1 MNGKT
6 MKFKLF
12 ILFAVFLAQTSS
24 SFAFYENIE
33 LNAKFKELS
42 FIKNGK
48 NPSDLSGVAW
58 SPETQSYFLILN
70 KQGLVYETNE
80 KFSLKR
86 TITVAG
92 IGDSEEIVY
101 LGMQESEGRNFPE
114 FAISEESG
122 KITIITITEKNVYDA
137 KKEAHQFTINVN
149 NESWGNKGI
158 EGLAYDKVNKIF
170 YAGKEIAPMA
180 VYKFQRPTDSSVKTV
195 KPTILFLDNQLKKH
209 VSDISGLFFNQE
221 TQRLMILSH
230 ESSTLLD
237 IKEDGQLVNKY
248 NLSKY
253 ISKKLFKSV
262 KSQYEGVTIGK
273 DGDLVLTSEPYHYQK
288 FELTGS
294 N

>member
-1 MNGKT
+1 

-33 LNAKFKELS
+33 LKNKFNELN

-48 NPSDLSGVAW
+48 NPNDLSGVTW
-58 SPETQSYFLILN
+58 SPETRSYFLILN
-70 KQGLVYETNE
+70 KLGLVYETDEN
-80 KFSLKR
+80 FSLKR
-86 TITVAG
+86 TITIAG

-101 LGMQESEGRNFPE
+101 LGMQDEEGQNFPE
-114 FAISEESG
+114 VAISDESG
-122 KITIITITEKNVYDA
+122 RISILTITEKSIYDA
-137 KKEAHQFTINVN
+137 KKDAHQFTINVN

-180 VYKFQRPTDSSVKTV
+180 VYKFQRPNDSSIKII
-195 KPTILFLDNQLKKH
+195 KPTILFSDNQLKKH
-209 VSDISGLFFNQE
+209 ITDISGLFFNQE

-230 ESSTLLD
+230 ESSSLLD
-237 IKEDGQLVNKY
+237 MKEDGQLVNRY

-253 ISKKLFKSV
+253 ITKGLFKSL

-288 FELTGS
+288 FELSGS
-294 N
+294 SLNY

>member
-1 MNGKT
+1 

-12 ILFAVFLAQTSS
+12 ILFAAFLAQTSS
-24 SFAFYENIE
+24 CFAYYENIE
-33 LNAKFKELS
+33 LKSSFKELS
-42 FIKNGK
+42 FIKNGQ

-70 KQGLVYETNE
+70 KRGLVYETDE

-86 TITVAG
+86 TITIAG

-101 LGMQESEGRNFPE
+101 LGMQENEGHNYPE

-122 KITIITITEKNVYDA
+122 TISILTITEKNIYDA
-137 KKEAHQFTINVN
+137 KKDAHQFSINVD
-149 NESWGNKGI
+149 NENWGNQGI

-170 YAGKEIAPMA
+170 YAGKEKGPMT
-180 VYKFQRPTDSSVKTV
+180 VYKFQRPLDSSIKIV
-195 KPTILFLDNQLKKH
+195 KPTLLFSDNQLKKH
-209 VSDISGLFFNQE
+209 ITDISGLFFNQE
-221 TQRLMILSH
+221 TKRLMILSH
-230 ESSTLLD
+230 ESSSLLD
-237 IKEDGQLVNKY
+237 MQEDGQLVNKY
-248 NLSKY
+248 ILEKY
-253 ISKKLFKSV
+253 INKKLFKSL

-294 N
+294 GLNN